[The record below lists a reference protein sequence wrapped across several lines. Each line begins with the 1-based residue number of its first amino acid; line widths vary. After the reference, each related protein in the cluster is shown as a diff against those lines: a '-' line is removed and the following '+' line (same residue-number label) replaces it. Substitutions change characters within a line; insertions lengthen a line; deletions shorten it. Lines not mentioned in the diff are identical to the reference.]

1 MGVGAWAYC
10 VPGRARHAVK
20 LSSRSVS
27 KARGATSGTTAA
39 TLQTER
45 DAQHL
50 EAASILRQL
59 GIDQQ
64 QQDHRNAT
72 DLLNVRL
79 PVAFQRTSAFERRT
93 MSAKASDVTREA
105 TNANHHHRT
114 TEEGNST
121 SESEAEHVV
130 PSTGG
135 PLRGSTGSPSYI
147 KQGVR
152 QYHCSY
158 PSCGKMYSKSSH
170 VEAHYRTH
178 TGEKPFACDHPDCGR
193 RFTRS
198 DELTRHKRKHKYE
211 GVREGGCGSRF
222 REGVLRGWGGPRF
235 TSCSVE
241 AKSKQKTPSCSVF
254 ATYPRAFFKEGPL
267 SRNPSPNPPLSCI
280 AAASNRT
287 CANTAVAP
295 FRVRITCRRIGART
309 RAKSRTSVRCPTAIV
324 DSRDPT
330 NSIGT

>member
-1 MGVGAWAYC
+1 M
-10 VPGRARHAVK
+10 
-20 LSSRSVS
+20 
-27 KARGATSGTTAA
+27 TAA
-39 TLQTER
+39 TLKTER

-59 GIDQQ
+59 GINQQ

-93 MSAKASDVTREA
+93 MSAKANDVTREA
-105 TNANHHHRT
+105 TNATTTNHHRT
-114 TEEGNST
+114 TEEGNSP

-152 QYHCSY
+152 QYQCSY

-211 GVREGGCGSRF
+211 GGAIFREGVWFPF
-222 REGVLRGWGGPRF
+222 REGVLRGWGPPFRF
-235 TSCSVE
+235 LLRRSEVKTR
-241 AKSKQKTPSCSVF
+241 QKTPSCSVSQRI
-254 ATYPRAFFKEGPL
+254 RALFFQKRAPFEEPVTE
-267 SRNPSPNPPLSCI
+267 SPLSCI

-309 RAKSRTSVRCPTAIV
+309 RAKNRTSVRCPTAIV